1 MPDLYGW
8 LVFLHVAAALVAFL
22 AHGVSAGAALK
33 LTGVRD
39 RAAVQALLEMSNQA
53 LFVFAGALLVLVAAG
68 IVLGFMGGYWGQA
81 WIWISIVLFVL
92 VFLAMTPMAAQRFR
106 RVREVLAQPVSAE
119 SDAELASL
127 LGSWRPLPTLLVGL
141 VGLLVITWFMVV
153 RPF

>member
-33 LTGVRD
+33 LASVRD
-39 RAAVQALLEMSNQA
+39 RATVQALLEMSNQA
-53 LFVFAGALLVLVAAG
+53 LLVFAGALLVLVAAG
-68 IVLGFMGGYWGQA
+68 IALGFMGGYWGQA

-92 VFLAMTPMAAQRFR
+92 VFLAMTPMAAQRLR
-106 RVREVLAQPVSAE
+106 RVREVLAQPASPQSA
-119 SDAELASL
+119 AELDAL
-127 LGSWRPLPTLLVGL
+127 LDAWRPLPTLLVGS

>member
-33 LTGVRD
+33 LTSVRD

-53 LFVFAGALLVLVAAG
+53 LLVFAGALLVLVAAG
-68 IVLGFMGGYWGQA
+68 IALGFMGGYWGQA

-92 VFLAMTPMAAQRFR
+92 VFLAMTPMAAQRLR
-106 RVREVLAQPVSAE
+106 RVREVIAQPPSTE

-127 LGSWRPLPTLLVGL
+127 LDAWRPLPTLLLGS

>member
-33 LTGVRD
+33 LTSVRD
-39 RAAVQALLEMSNQA
+39 RATVQALLEMSNQA
-53 LFVFAGALLVLVAAG
+53 LLVFAGALGVLVLAG
-68 IVLGFMGGYWGQA
+68 IILGFMGGYWGRA
-81 WIWISIVLFVL
+81 WLWISIVLFVL

-106 RVREVLAQPVSAE
+106 RVREVLAQPATQE
-119 SDAELASL
+119 TDAELAAL
-127 LGSWRPLPTLLVGL
+127 LDAWRPMPTLLLGV
-141 VGLLVITWFMVV
+141 VGLLVITWFMIV

>member
-8 LVFLHVAAALVAFL
+8 LVFLHVAAALIAFL

-33 LTGVRD
+33 LTSVRD
-39 RAAVQALLEMSNQA
+39 RSAVQALLDMSNQA
-53 LFVFAGALLVLVAAG
+53 LLVFAGALLVLVAAG
-68 IVLGFMGGYWGQA
+68 IALGFMGGYWDQA
-81 WIWISIVLFVL
+81 WIWISIALFVFI
-92 VFLAMTPMAAQRFR
+92 FLAMTPMAGMRLKP
-106 RVREVLAQPVSAE
+106 VRELLKEPASPE

-127 LGSWRPLPTLLVGL
+127 LEAWRPLPTLLLGS